1 MATMGFAGA
10 NTLSQERAAI
20 LVTGGAGFI
29 GSNFV
34 PYFCQQHPEYLVVN
48 LDKLTYAGNLEHLQ
62 ECEALPNYNFVQA
75 DICDQPRLRAL
86 FAQYDFKGVIHL
98 LWTAILWVP
107 LTCCNVLIYNGCQG
121 RSK

>member
-1 MATMGFAGA
+1 MATMSFAGA
-10 NTLSQERAAI
+10 STQGQAGQKRAAI

-62 ECEALPNYNFVQA
+62 ECEALPNYHF
-75 DICDQPRLRAL
+75 
-86 FAQYDFKGVIHL
+86 FA
-98 LWTAILWVP
+98 
-107 LTCCNVLIYNGCQG
+107 
-121 RSK
+121 